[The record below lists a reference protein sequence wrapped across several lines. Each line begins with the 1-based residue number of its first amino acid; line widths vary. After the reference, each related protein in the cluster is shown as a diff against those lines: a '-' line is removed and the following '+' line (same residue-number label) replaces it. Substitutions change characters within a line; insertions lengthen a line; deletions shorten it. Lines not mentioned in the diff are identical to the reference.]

1 MNIDYPS
8 KEEIIA
14 QKKIVLDAAF
24 EKETLR
30 RPGAKVVFSNCYTAA
45 FISLLVY
52 GLLLYFCYSIKGY
65 GNEGYAVLG
74 LYPMTWFSFY
84 FLSILSEE
92 QNGLI
97 ELKRSVKYSFMYLVS
112 MRMLYTNIASVLL
125 NLAMIGILY
134 TDIPCFWNLAA
145 AGTTAD
151 ILLVLAN
158 LTIYERTNSI
168 RLSAV
173 ILIGWLTGCVILMW
187 YGRSLYHLLIE
198 VIPLAVHLLIML
210 LSFLALLKFIRKVE
224 YQNAYG
230 F

>member
-1 MNIDYPS
+1 M
-8 KEEIIA
+8 
-14 QKKIVLDAAF
+14 
-24 EKETLR
+24 
-30 RPGAKVVFSNCYTAA
+30 
-45 FISLLVY
+45 
-52 GLLLYFCYSIKGY
+52 
-65 GNEGYAVLG
+65 
-74 LYPMTWFSFY
+74 
-84 FLSILSEE
+84 
-92 QNGLI
+92 I

-168 RLSAV
+168 RLSTV

-187 YGRSLYHLLIE
+187 YGRGLYHLLIE

-210 LSFLALLKFIRKVE
+210 LSFLALLRFIRKVE